1 MKQWLYCIQQQL
13 NSACPTEMF
22 MIYNSILFRFMS
34 NTIRFINK
42 SLLHIEDIEH
52 VLVSQYGICSRH
64 FLLMMTCSCV
74 CLLAGVTNW
83 LTVKCGVAELTR
95 HNGERKMEGDCMI
108 LMMGHMDREVKY
120 FFKNSP
126 CNLDALKMCPLWL
139 ACKTARQ
146 FAYQR
151 WKIQKFPD
159 CKPGVKYVVQDR
171 MILHE
176 AESNACSVLMIQQES
191 RQLTFILT

>member
-108 LMMGHMDREVKY
+108 LMMGHMDREVKS

-126 CNLDALKMCPLWL
+126 CILDALKMCPLWL
-139 ACKTARQ
+139 ACKLHVSLHTRDEKYKNSLTANQGLNMWFKTEWFCMKLRAMLAA
-146 FAYQR
+146 F
-151 WKIQKFPD
+151 
-159 CKPGVKYVVQDR
+159 
-171 MILHE
+171 
-176 AESNACSVLMIQQES
+176 
-191 RQLTFILT
+191 